1 MKNFL
6 LFVLF
11 FPVILLAQN
20 AIPNSDFENWTTGG
34 IPIFGTF
41 EDPNGWNTINS
52 TTYLVGIQTVTKASH
67 PQFVKSGNFALRLET
82 YFFAPLNRPAQGGAT
97 TADID
102 IANES
107 LSGGV
112 PFNLRPSALEGWYQ
126 YYPVGVDTAT
136 MAILLS
142 KWNFA
147 LGVKDTVG
155 YALLRTADPVSVYTQ
170 FSAELEYFL
179 EDDPDTMIVGFVCS
193 GQFEPG
199 IGSVMYLDD
208 VSLVFEPVSVTKS
221 ASKKPL
227 LYPNPTRELVRFDV
241 PEAVW
246 VTVRS
251 LTGQIVLEQNLL
263 NNNNQISLTTL
274 NEGLYLL
281 QFIDSSGKQIVT
293 SKISLLR

>member
-1 MKNFL
+1 MKHVLLLVL
-6 LFVLF
+6 LFPFLAM
-11 FPVILLAQN
+11 AQN
-20 AIPNSDFENWTTGG
+20 AIPNPDFENWTTGG
-34 IPIFGTF
+34 LPPINSF
-41 EDPNGWNTINS
+41 EDPNGWSTVNS
-52 TTYLVGIQTVTKASH
+52 LTYLLGIQTVTKASQ

-82 YFFAPLNRPAQGGAT
+82 FFVAALNRPVQGGAA
-97 TADID
+97 TADINVAD
-102 IANES
+102 ES

-126 YYPVGVDTAT
+126 YYPVGADTAT

-142 KWNFA
+142 KWNSV

-155 YALLRTADPVSVYTQ
+155 YALYRPTEAVSVYTQ

-199 IGSVMYLDD
+199 IGSVMYVDD

-227 LYPNPTRELVRFDV
+227 LYPNPTRDFVRFDI
-241 PEAVW
+241 PGAVW
-246 VTVRS
+246 VIVRN

-263 NNNNQISLTTL
+263 NNNNQIHLSTL

-281 QFIDSSGKQIVT
+281 QFIDSGGKQIVT
-293 SKISLLR
+293 SKISLLK